1 MSILPYWRLSARLM
15 TLPELKELQPA
26 RIRLERVPNKLFRGS
41 SIPKMASR
49 SMGRS
54 PYPRKLMIE

>member
-26 RIRLERVPNKLFRGS
+26 RMRLERVPNKLFRGS
-41 SIPKMASR
+41 SIPKMARR